1 MPEGPELERE
11 FDRLHESI
19 EEAAEGGKEG
29 GGFLRSVSLSTALI
43 AVIAALAALEAGSTV
58 NEALLKKNA
67 SIASSTEAFDG
78 WAQYQAKGIKAAVLS
93 AEKQILISM
102 DRVPQPSLDADL
114 ARYQKEQG
122 EISAA
127 NKKLEKVSRERE
139 EEAERL
145 IHRHH
150 RYAASVAL
158 LQIAVALSAIAALAR
173 NRWMWLLSLAIAV
186 AGSAVFLDGF
196 VLIF

>member
-19 EEAAEGGKEG
+19 REVAEEGKGG
-29 GGFLRSVSLSTALI
+29 GGFMRSISLSTALI
-43 AVIAALAALEAGSTV
+43 AVVAALAALEAGSTV

-78 WAQYQAKGIKAAVLS
+78 WAQYQAKGIKAAILS
-93 AEKQILISM
+93 TQKQILISM

-114 ARYQKEQG
+114 VRYQKEQA
-122 EISAA
+122 EISASS
-127 NKKLEKVSRERE
+127 KKLEKISREQE

-158 LQIAVALSAIAALAR
+158 LQVAVALSAIAALAR
-173 NRWMWLLSLAIAV
+173 NRWMWLLSLMIAV
-186 AGSAVFLDGF
+186 TGATVFLDGF
-196 VLIF
+196 LLIF

>member
-11 FDRLHESI
+11 FDRLQESLHEAT
-19 EEAAEGGKEG
+19 EEGKEG

-43 AVIAALAALEAGSTV
+43 AVIAAIAALEAGSTV

-67 SIASSTEAFDG
+67 SIASSTESFDG

-93 AEKQILISM
+93 AQKQILISM

-127 NKKLEKVSRERE
+127 NKKLEKVSADQD
-139 EEAERL
+139 EEAEHL

-173 NRWMWLLSLAIAV
+173 NRGMWMLSLVMAAV
-186 AGSAVFLDGF
+186 GAAVFVDGF
-196 VLIF
+196 VLVF